1 MSVMTW
7 PAAPATSP
15 LLRQCGAA
23 LGDRVLRLQDEPLAI
38 LKALYRLGSLVVT
51 TFSSGSRISQNM
63 HYPTLQGGESG
74 VPGEWWLESV
84 GERCRL
90 RQSLQVGQW
99 HSVLAVLEPTG
110 ALPARSLVFF
120 DRHGQP
126 LQQMA
131 VAPDSGGLA
140 FEELVCAMLHPD
152 QQTLNLPSVLPR
164 GVAGEL
170 GSLSELERDWASST
184 DDEDFAGLLQRC
196 DQQRDVLYRSV
207 RDSFACQVR
216 VETLPAVLAEAAVRD
231 TVTTLCVGN
240 QGVRLC
246 MTAPW
251 SSPRWQGSHCHLA
264 HNGALV
270 SLDMAKMDSLWR
282 LRKPGDGQVVTALEA
297 LDNRGQWLWTL
308 SAGDEE
314 SLWRALLRDSIIR

>member
-1 MSVMTW
+1 MSVMAW
-7 PAAPATSP
+7 PSAPAASP

-51 TFSSGSRISQNM
+51 TFSSASRVSQSM
-63 HYPTLQGGESG
+63 RYPAFSD
-74 VPGEWWLESV
+74 GEWWLESV

-90 RQSLQVGQW
+90 RQSLHTRHW

-110 ALPARSLVFF
+110 ALPARSLLFL
-120 DRHGQP
+120 DRQGQP

-152 QQTLNLPSVLPR
+152 QKSLNLPASHAVVPEASLD
-164 GVAGEL
+164 
-170 GSLSELERDWASST
+170 SLSDLEQQWTRAG
-184 DDEDFAGLLQRC
+184 DEDDFSCLLARYPLS
-196 DQQRDVLYRSV
+196 RASLYASV

-216 VETLPAVLAEAAVRD
+216 PETLPVVLAESASQDAA
-231 TVTTLCVGN
+231 TTLCVGN

-251 SSPRWQGSHCHLA
+251 SSPRWQNAQCHLA

-270 SLDMAKMDSLWR
+270 SLDMARMHSLWR
-282 LRKPGDGQVVTALEA
+282 LRKPGDGHVVTALEA
-297 LDNRGQWLWTL
+297 LDENGNWLWTL
-308 SAGDEE
+308 SAGEDEPQ
-314 SLWRALLRDSIIR
+314 WRRLLKGSVMR

>member
-1 MSVMTW
+1 MSVMAW
-7 PAAPATSP
+7 PSAPAASP

-38 LKALYRLGSLVVT
+38 LKGLYRLGSLVVT
-51 TFSSGSRISQNM
+51 TFSSGSKVSQSM
-63 HYPTLQGGESG
+63 RYPTLND
-74 VPGEWWLESV
+74 GEWSLESV

-90 RQSLQVGQW
+90 RQNLLVTQW

-110 ALPARSLVFF
+110 SLPARSLLFL

-152 QQTLNLPSVLPR
+152 QQALDLPR
-164 GVAGEL
+164 PCGVSLRGVGHSLNEMERVWS
-170 GSLSELERDWASST
+170 GSRD
-184 DDEDFAGLLQRC
+184 DDDFASLLAGYPGTRSS
-196 DQQRDVLYRSV
+196 LYASV

-216 VETLPAVLAEAAVRD
+216 PETLPVVLAESACQDAA
-231 TVTTLCVGN
+231 TTLCVGN

-251 SSPRWQGSHCHLA
+251 SSPRWQNSHCHLA

-270 SLDMAKMDSLWR
+270 SLDMSKMHSLWR

-297 LDNRGQWLWTL
+297 LDENGDWLWTL
-308 SAGDEE
+308 SAGEDEQH
-314 SLWRALLRDSIIR
+314 WRDLLKGAVIR

>member
-1 MSVMTW
+1 MSVMAW
-7 PAAPATSP
+7 SPAPAASP

-51 TFSSGSRISQNM
+51 TFSSGSRVSQNM
-63 HYPTLQGGESG
+63 HYPAFHD
-74 VPGEWWLESV
+74 GEWWLESV

-90 RQSLQVGQW
+90 RQSLQVSQW

-120 DRHGQP
+120 DRQGQP

-152 QQTLNLPSVLPR
+152 QQTLNFPAGLP
-164 GVAGEL
+164 GVVG
-170 GSLSELERDWASST
+170 GSLEPLSRLERDWAASE
-184 DDEDFAGLLQRC
+184 DDDDFARLLQRC
-196 DQQRDVLYRSV
+196 QYQRAVLYRSV
-207 RDSFACQVR
+207 RDSFACSVR
-216 VETLPAVLAEAAVRD
+216 PETLPAVLAEASRRD
-231 TVTTLCVGN
+231 NATTLCVGN

-270 SLDMAKMDSLWR
+270 SLDMARMHSLWR

-297 LDNRGQWLWTL
+297 LDENGAWLWTL
-308 SAGDEE
+308 SAGEDETT
-314 SLWRALLRDSIIR
+314 WRSLLRDSVIR

>member
-1 MSVMTW
+1 MSVMAW
-7 PAAPATSP
+7 PSAPAASP

-51 TFSSGSRISQNM
+51 TFSSGSKVSQSM
-63 HYPTLQGGESG
+63 HYPAFSD
-74 VPGEWWLESV
+74 GEWWLESV

-90 RQSLQVGQW
+90 RQNLQVDQW

-110 ALPARSLVFF
+110 SLPARSLLFL
-120 DRHGQP
+120 DRRGQP

-131 VAPDSGGLA
+131 VAPESGGLA

-152 QQTLNLPSVLPR
+152 QQSLGLVQGISRFGGRVLGP
-164 GVAGEL
+164 
-170 GSLSELERDWASST
+170 LSELEKDWAGSQ
-184 DDEDFAGLLQRC
+184 DEDDFGHLLTRCHDQRA
-196 DQQRDVLYRSV
+196 VLYDAV

-216 VETLPAVLAEAAVRD
+216 PETLPAVLGEAANRD
-231 TVTTLCVGN
+231 SATTLCVGN

-251 SSPRWQGSHCHLA
+251 SSPRWQGNHCHLA

-270 SLDMAKMDSLWR
+270 SLDMSLMHSLWR
-282 LRKPGDGQVVTALEA
+282 LRKPGEGQVVTALEA
-297 LDNRGQWLWTL
+297 LDEKGGWLWTL
-308 SAGDEE
+308 SAGEGE
-314 SLWRALLRDSIIR
+314 KPWRDLLRDSVIR

>member
-1 MSVMTW
+1 MSVMAW
-7 PAAPATSP
+7 PLAPAASP

-51 TFSSGSRISQNM
+51 TFSSGSRVSQNM
-63 HYPTLQGGESG
+63 RYPAFSD
-74 VPGEWWLESV
+74 GEWCLDSV

-90 RQSLQVGQW
+90 RQRLLVRQW

-110 ALPARSLVFF
+110 SLPARSLLFL
-120 DRHGQP
+120 DRHGRP

-131 VAPDSGGLA
+131 VAPGSGGLA

-152 QQTLNLPSVLPR
+152 QQSLGLTRGPSPTTGTTLGP
-164 GVAGEL
+164 
-170 GSLSELERDWASST
+170 LSELERDWAGSR
-184 DDEDFAGLLQRC
+184 DEDDFAVLLERCSDQRS
-196 DQQRDVLYRSV
+196 VLYDAV

-216 VETLPAVLAEAAVRD
+216 QDTLPAVLAVASQRD
-231 TVTTLCVGN
+231 TDTTLCVGN

-251 SSPRWQGSHCHLA
+251 SSPRWQGRHCHLA

-270 SLDMAKMDSLWR
+270 SLDMSKMQSLWR
-282 LRKPGDGQVVTALEA
+282 LRKPGEGRVVTALEA
-297 LDNRGQWLWTL
+297 LDARGQWLWTL
-308 SAGDEE
+308 SAGQDEE
-314 SLWRALLRDSIIR
+314 QWRGLLHDGVIR

>member
-1 MSVMTW
+1 MSVMAWPTA
-7 PAAPATSP
+7 PAASP

-51 TFSSGSRISQNM
+51 TFTTGSRVSQNM
-63 HYPTLQGGESG
+63 NYPALTE
-74 VPGEWWLESV
+74 GEWWLESV

-90 RQSLQVGQW
+90 RQTLKVQQW

-110 ALPARSLVFF
+110 NLPARSLLFL
-120 DRHGQP
+120 DHQGQP
-126 LQQMA
+126 LQQVA
-131 VAPDSGGLA
+131 VAPNSGGLA
-140 FEELVCAMLHPD
+140 FEELVCAMLHPN
-152 QQTLNLPSVLPR
+152 QRSLNLPASGPR
-164 GVAGEL
+164 RDGIGL
-170 GSLSELERDWASST
+170 GGLSALERDWETSR
-184 DDEDFAGLLQRC
+184 DDDDFSRLLQRC
-196 DQQRDVLYRSV
+196 NDQRAMLYGAV

-216 VETLPAVLAEAAVRD
+216 PETLAVVLGEAADRD
-231 TVTTLCVGN
+231 AATTLCVGN
-240 QGVRLC
+240 EGVRLC

-270 SLDMAKMDSLWR
+270 SLDMAQMHTLWR

-297 LDNRGQWLWTL
+297 LDANGNWLWTL
-308 SAGDEE
+308 SAGEDEQQ
-314 SLWRALLRDSIIR
+314 WRGLLRDSVVG

>member
-1 MSVMTW
+1 MSVMAW
-7 PAAPATSP
+7 PSVPAASP

-51 TFSSGSRISQNM
+51 TFSSGSKVSQSM
-63 HYPTLQGGESG
+63 RYPALRD
-74 VPGEWWLESV
+74 GEWWLESV

-90 RQSLQVGQW
+90 RQSLQVAQW

-110 ALPARSLVFF
+110 PLPARSLLFL
-120 DRHGQP
+120 DRHGEP

-131 VAPDSGGLA
+131 VAPESGGLA

-152 QQTLNLPSVLPR
+152 QQALNLPGPRSISASHKHHSLNEIEREWSVSGDDDGFARLLSGFPGTR
-164 GVAGEL
+164 A
-170 GSLSELERDWASST
+170 SLYA
-184 DDEDFAGLLQRC
+184 
-196 DQQRDVLYRSV
+196 SV

-216 VETLPAVLAEAAVRD
+216 PETLPVVLAESARQDAA
-231 TVTTLCVGN
+231 TTLCVGN

-251 SSPRWQGSHCHLA
+251 SSPRWQNAHCHLA

-270 SLDMAKMDSLWR
+270 SLDMAQLHSLWR
-282 LRKPGDGQVVTALEA
+282 LRKPGEGHVATALEA
-297 LDNRGQWLWTL
+297 LDAQGNWLWTL
-308 SAGDEE
+308 SAGEDEQQ
-314 SLWRALLRDSIIR
+314 WRGLLKGAVIR

>member
-7 PAAPATSP
+7 PSAPAASP

-38 LKALYRLGSLVVT
+38 LKALYRLGALVVT
-51 TFSSGSRISQNM
+51 TFSAGSKVSQNM
-63 HYPTLQGGESG
+63 HYPAFSD
-74 VPGEWWLESV
+74 GEWWLESV

-90 RQSLQVGQW
+90 RQSLQPAQW

-110 ALPARSLVFF
+110 PLPARSLLFL
-120 DRHGQP
+120 DRQGQP
-126 LQQMA
+126 LQQVA

-152 QQTLNLPSVLPR
+152 QKSLNLPCGFPR
-164 GVAGEL
+164 LLRSKL
-170 GSLSELERDWASST
+170 GPLSELERDWAGSH
-184 DDEDFAGLLQRC
+184 DDEDFTQLLARCHDQRS
-196 DQQRDVLYRSV
+196 VLYESV

-216 VETLPAVLAEAAVRD
+216 AETLPAVLGEAASRD
-231 TVTTLCVGN
+231 SATTLCIGN

-251 SSPRWQGSHCHLA
+251 SSPRWQGNHCHLA

-270 SLDMAKMDSLWR
+270 SLDMSQMHSLWR
-282 LRKPGDGQVVTALEA
+282 LRKPAEGQVVTALEA
-297 LDNRGQWLWTL
+297 LDEQGDWLWTL
-308 SAGDEE
+308 SAGEGE
-314 SLWRALLRDSIIR
+314 ASWRELLRDSVIR

>member
-1 MSVMTW
+1 MSVMAW
-7 PAAPATSP
+7 SPAPAASP

-51 TFSSGSRISQNM
+51 TFTSGSRVSQNM
-63 HYPTLQGGESG
+63 HYPAFHE
-74 VPGEWWLESV
+74 GEWWLESV
-84 GERCRL
+84 GDRCRL
-90 RQSLQVGQW
+90 RQSLQVSQW

-120 DRHGQP
+120 DRQGQP

-152 QQTLNLPSVLPR
+152 QQTLTPPAGLPHI
-164 GVAGEL
+164 VAGEL
-170 GSLSELERDWASST
+170 GSLSQLERDWAASV
-184 DDEDFAGLLQRC
+184 DEEDFSQLLQRC
-196 DQQRDVLYRSV
+196 HNQRDVLYRSV
-207 RDSFACQVR
+207 RDSFACRVR
-216 VETLPAVLAEAAVRD
+216 PETLPAVLADASRCDKA
-231 TVTTLCVGN
+231 TTLCVGN

-297 LDNRGQWLWTL
+297 LDDRGQWLWTL

-314 SLWRALLRDSIIR
+314 NQWRALLKDSVIR

>member
-7 PAAPATSP
+7 PSAPAASP

-51 TFSSGSRISQNM
+51 TFTSGSRVSQNM
-63 HYPTLQGGESG
+63 NYPAFTD
-74 VPGEWWLESV
+74 GEWCLESV

-90 RQSLQVGQW
+90 RQTLHVQQW

-110 ALPARSLVFF
+110 TLPARSLLFL
-120 DRHGQP
+120 DYRGQP
-126 LQQMA
+126 LQQIA

-152 QQTLNLPSVLPR
+152 QRSLNLPASVPR
-164 GVAGEL
+164 YPQGGLAVL
-170 GSLSELERDWASST
+170 TELERDWAASR
-184 DDEDFAGLLQRC
+184 DEDDFACLLRRCHDQRAA
-196 DQQRDVLYRSV
+196 LYDAV

-216 VETLPAVLAEAAVRD
+216 PETLAVVLAEAAARD
-231 TVTTLCVGN
+231 TATTLCVGN
-240 QGVRLC
+240 EGVRLC

-251 SSPRWQGSHCHLA
+251 SSPRWQASHCHLA

-270 SLDMAKMDSLWR
+270 SLDMSQMDSLWR
-282 LRKPGDGQVVTALEA
+282 LRKPGDGQIVTALEA
-297 LDNRGQWLWTL
+297 LDHNGQWLWTL
-308 SAGDEE
+308 SAGE
-314 SLWRALLRDSIIR
+314 SEVHWRALLQGSVIR

>member
-1 MSVMTW
+1 MSVMAW
-7 PAAPATSP
+7 PSAPAASP

-51 TFSSGSRISQNM
+51 TFSSGSRVSQNM
-63 HYPTLQGGESG
+63 HYPAFSD
-74 VPGEWWLESV
+74 GEWSLESV

-90 RQSLQVGQW
+90 RQSLQPGQW

-110 ALPARSLVFF
+110 SLPARSLVFF

-126 LQQMA
+126 LQQVA

-152 QQTLNLPSVLPR
+152 QQSLAPPSRMTRIL
-164 GVAGEL
+164 GGQL
-170 GSLSELERDWASST
+170 GSLSELERDWTRSH
-184 DDEDFAGLLQRC
+184 DDDDFSRLLNRCQDQRA
-196 DQQRDVLYRSV
+196 VLYESV

-216 VETLPAVLAEAAVRD
+216 PETLPAVLAEASQRD
-231 TVTTLCVGN
+231 RATTLCVGN

-270 SLDMAKMDSLWR
+270 SLDMARMHSLWR
-282 LRKPGDGQVVTALEA
+282 LRKPGDGEVVTALEA
-297 LDNRGQWLWTL
+297 LDEKGDWLWTL
-308 SAGDEE
+308 SAGEEE
-314 SLWRALLRDSIIR
+314 SDWRALLKDSVIR